1 MDEMTIKSKLLTGII
16 SGIIEKE
23 IKKKFGYELDI
34 QIDGL
39 SFSNNGESVVLTGVM
54 GVVISTDELKKI
66 INEHL

>member
-34 QIDGL
+34 QIGGL
-39 SFSNNGESVVLTGVM
+39 AFSNNGENVALTGEL

>member
-1 MDEMTIKSKLLTGII
+1 MDEMIIKSKLLTSII

-23 IKKKFGYELDI
+23 IKKKFGYKVGI

-39 SFSNNGESVVLTGVM
+39 SFSNNGENVVLVGEL
-54 GVVISTDELKKI
+54 GVVISVDELKKI

>member
-23 IKKKFGYELDI
+23 IKKKFGYKVDI
-34 QIDGL
+34 QIGGFE
-39 SFSNNGESVVLTGVM
+39 FSNNGENVVLAGEI
-54 GVVISTDELKKI
+54 GAVISTEELKKI

>member
-23 IKKKFGYELDI
+23 IKKRFGYEVDI
-34 QIDGL
+34 QIGGFE
-39 SFSNNGESVVLTGVM
+39 FSNDEENVILAGEM
-54 GVVISTDELKKI
+54 GVVISHEELKKI